1 MASLCRAHKN
11 RARLQEHLS
20 QSGIQTLIHY
30 PIPPHKQQAYKQ
42 YNHLN
47 LPITERIHKEVLS
60 LPISPVMNDEQV
72 GIVIDAVNA
81 FKE

>member
-1 MASLCRAHKN
+1 
-11 RARLQEHLS
+11 LQEHLS

-60 LPISPVMNDEQV
+60 LPISPVMSDEQV

>member
-1 MASLCRAHKN
+1 
-11 RARLQEHLS
+11 
-20 QSGIQTLIHY
+20 
-30 PIPPHKQQAYKQ
+30 QAYKQ

-60 LPISPVMNDEQV
+60 LPISPVMSDEQV